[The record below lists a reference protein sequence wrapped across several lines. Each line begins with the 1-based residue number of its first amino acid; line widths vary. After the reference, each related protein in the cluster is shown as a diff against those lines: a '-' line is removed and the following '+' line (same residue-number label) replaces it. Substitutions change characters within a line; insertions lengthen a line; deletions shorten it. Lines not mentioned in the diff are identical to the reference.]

1 MATDDAAMGNG
12 PWRQML
18 CPPAI
23 CAPLMRAE
31 ICITSACTS
40 FCGLALHREASLATA
55 ASERTAV
62 EARLCSV
69 KGVKGEI
76 APVSSIKV
84 VLCVQTTP
92 QHL

>member
-23 CAPLMRAE
+23 CAPLMHAE
-31 ICITSACTS
+31 TCKTSACNS
-40 FCGLALHREASLATA
+40 CCGLALHREASLSTA
-55 ASERTAV
+55 ASETAAV
-62 EARLCSV
+62 EARMCSV
-69 KGVKGEI
+69 KGVKGGV